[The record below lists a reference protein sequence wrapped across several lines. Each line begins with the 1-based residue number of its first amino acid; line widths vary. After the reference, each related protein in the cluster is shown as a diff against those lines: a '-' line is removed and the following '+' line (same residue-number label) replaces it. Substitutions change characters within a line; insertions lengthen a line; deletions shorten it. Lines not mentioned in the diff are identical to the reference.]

1 MKPTNVP
8 NMRRHVPF
16 GINPTKKYSVW
27 DYKFSVLYQATT
39 QQKTYKKDENN
50 ALVPNEK
57 TIFPLKQ
64 L

>member
-27 DYKFSVLYQATT
+27 DYKFSVLFF
-39 QQKTYKKDENN
+39 KREPCKKNEPS
-50 ALVPNEK
+50 ALIPVMK
-57 TIFPLKQ
+57 KHFFH
-64 L
+64 